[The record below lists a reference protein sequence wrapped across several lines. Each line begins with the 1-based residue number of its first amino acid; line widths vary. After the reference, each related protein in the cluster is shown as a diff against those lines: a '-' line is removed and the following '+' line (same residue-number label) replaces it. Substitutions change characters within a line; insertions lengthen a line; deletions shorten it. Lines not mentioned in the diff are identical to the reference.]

1 MSTVKTNT
9 IVLTYDPNAVYGWSI
24 WTPVGTADHL
34 GPDEALAVVA
44 GILLAGEVRYLLSE
58 ETAKARIIAEYERS
72 KEREQEREKEREEEI
87 ASRKAEV
94 ERIERNAV
102 QKYKMSLKKKGA
114 R

>member
-9 IVLTYDPNAVYGWSI
+9 IVITYDPNAVYGWSI

-44 GILLAGEVRYLLSE
+44 GILLAGEIRFLQSE
-58 ETAKARIIAEYERS
+58 ETRKARIIAEYERS
-72 KEREQEREKEREEEI
+72 KERELERQEEA
-87 ASRKAEV
+87 ASRKAEI
-94 ERIERNAV
+94 ERIERDAV
-102 QKYKMSLKKKGA
+102 TKYKLSLKKKGA